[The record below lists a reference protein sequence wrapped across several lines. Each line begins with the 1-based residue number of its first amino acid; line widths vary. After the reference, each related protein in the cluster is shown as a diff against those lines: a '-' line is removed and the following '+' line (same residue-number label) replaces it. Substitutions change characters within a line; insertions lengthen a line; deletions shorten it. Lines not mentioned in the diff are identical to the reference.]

1 SKETEEDIIKTT
13 VANAKNAKVGVL
25 LLPGVGT
32 IEHLE
37 RAHNWG
43 AQVVRIATHCTEAD
57 VSEQHIKKA
66 VELGMD
72 TVGFLMMY
80 SRTTPENLLEEA
92 KKMESYG
99 AGTIYV
105 VDSACALTMDD
116 TRRRIVMFKDNLS
129 PDIGFIVD

>member
-1 SKETEEDIIKTT
+1 
-13 VANAKNAKVGVL
+13 
-25 LLPGVGT
+25 
-32 IEHLE
+32 
-37 RAHNWG
+37 
-43 AQVVRIATHCTEAD
+43 TEAD

-72 TVGFLMMY
+72 TVGFLMMS

-105 VDSACALTMDD
+105 VDSAGALTMDD
-116 TRRRIVMFKDNLS
+116 TRRRIALFKENQ
-129 PDIGFIVD
+129 IGRASCRERVRMSEQAGALQQEA